1 MVKSYYKISFP
12 WGKNKNKEQ
21 RMNLN
26 ERKWYGWGLIQ
37 GPDLLKDKRD
47 SFWNWLREL
56 SGFAELPYTPPVDI
70 NSIQMSE
77 PALPPPLISE
87 LKAKIPQ
94 GKVTSE
100 PIERIIHARGKS
112 YLDTLTLRSGRL
124 PNVPDIVIY
133 PKTKEEVINIIHW
146 ASLNDVAI
154 IPFGGGTSVVGGVN
168 PIKGQNHLGIATLDL
183 RAMNHLINIDTK
195 SRIACAESGIEG
207 PHLEELLRKE
217 GFTLGHYPQSFEFST
232 LGGWVSARGAGHQS
246 IRYGKAEDWF
256 AGAEVISPAGLW
268 KTEAF
273 PASAAGPQI
282 KDLIPGSEGTLGI
295 MTNIEFR
302 IHPLPQEKYYNA
314 YIFPSFE
321 AGVEASRQLMQTD
334 IPLAMIRLSDAQETF
349 FYTAMQMGGGDPSS
363 LPQFCLMLIG
373 LEGDSLCIT
382 SGKQVIEN
390 ICTNY
395 QAISLGEG
403 IANQWFKQR
412 FLLPYLRDEMLD
424 FGLGVDTL
432 ETATRWSN
440 LLNLHEAIY
449 NAIRDTIQNDPDQK
463 PQFPIVMAH
472 LSHAYLDGASL
483 YFTFVFPRSQ
493 KDPSQQWHRI
503 KNTASNVIREHNATI
518 SHHHGI
524 GTDHKPWFASEKSAL
539 IYELLRQIKSQI
551 DPKNILNPGKL
562 I

>member
-1 MVKSYYKISFP
+1 
-12 WGKNKNKEQ
+12 
-21 RMNLN
+21 MNLS
-26 ERKWYGWGLIQ
+26 ERKWYGWGLKQ

-56 SGFAELPYTPPVDI
+56 SGFTELPHTPPVDI
-70 NSIQMSE
+70 HTIQINE
-77 PALPPPLISE
+77 PALPHSLISE
-87 LKAKIPQ
+87 IRRKISQ
-94 GKVTSE
+94 GKITSE

-112 YLDTLTLRSGRL
+112 YLDTLALRSGEL

-133 PKTKEEVINIIHW
+133 PKTKEEVIEVIRW
-146 ASLNDVAI
+146 ASLNDIAV

-168 PIKGQNHLGIATLDL
+168 PVKAQKHIGIVTLDL
-183 RAMNHLINIDTK
+183 REMNRLIHIDAK

-207 PHLEELLRKE
+207 PRLEELLQKE

-256 AGAEVISPAGLW
+256 AGAEIISPPGPW

-273 PASAAGPQI
+273 PSSACGPQI
-282 KDLIPGSEGTLGI
+282 KDLIPGSEGTLGV
-295 MTNIEFR
+295 MTDIEFR
-302 IHPLPQEKYYNA
+302 IHPLPEEKYYNA
-314 YIFPSFE
+314 YIFPSFD

-349 FYTAMQMGGGDPSS
+349 FYTAMQMGSGDPTS

-373 LEGDSLCIT
+373 LEGDAPCIT
-382 SGKQVIEN
+382 AGRQIIER
-390 ICTNY
+390 IFTNY

-403 IANQWFKQR
+403 IADHWFQQR

-424 FGLGVDTL
+424 FGIGVDTL
-432 ETATRWSN
+432 ETAIRWSK
-440 LLNLHEAIY
+440 LLDLHEAIY
-449 NAIRDTIQNDPDQK
+449 KAIRETIENDPDQK

-483 YFTFVFPRSQ
+483 YFTFIFPRSQ
-493 KDPSQQWHRI
+493 KDPSQQWYRI
-503 KNTASNVIREHNATI
+503 KNSASDVIRKHNATI

-524 GTDHKPWFASEKSAL
+524 GTDHKLWFAGEKSAL
-539 IYELLRQIKSQI
+539 VYELLRQIKYQI
-551 DPKNILNPGKL
+551 DPKNILNFGKL
-562 I
+562 F